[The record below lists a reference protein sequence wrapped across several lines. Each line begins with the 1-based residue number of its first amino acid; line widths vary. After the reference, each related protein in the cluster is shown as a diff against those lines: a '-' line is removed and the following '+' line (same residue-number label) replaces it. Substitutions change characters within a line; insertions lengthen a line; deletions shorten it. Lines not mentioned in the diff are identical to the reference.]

1 MSQNRKTNMSEKY
14 SRLEINAKFEN
25 TSRKKYKAPQ
35 PNTYKNWLKLTVM
48 TFTKIKKDMILIL

>member
-35 PNTYKNWLKLTVM
+35 PNTYKN
-48 TFTKIKKDMILIL
+48 